1 MTDQPDPTPAAPHSD
16 PADGAEHADAAPT
29 TGQEAAGHDPD
40 GLLTLRGRSSGN
52 GAEKAGTPEAADD
65 AEREA
70 AAPGPADVHV
80 ASDEY
85 LETPRLGGVT
95 ASDTQV

>member
-1 MTDQPDPTPAAPHSD
+1 MSDQHHDSPDH
-16 PADGAEHADAAPT
+16 DAADLAPDDRDDE
-29 TGQEAAGHDPD
+29 GRAAGEAAAGHDPD
-40 GLLTLRGRSSGN
+40 GLLTLRGRTSGT
-52 GAEKAGTPEAADD
+52 GAEKAGTPEARDD

>member
-1 MTDQPDPTPAAPHSD
+1 MSDQRDDAPDHAPDDRTDGTSAAV
-16 PADGAEHADAAPT
+16 DA
-29 TGQEAAGHDPD
+29 AAGHDPD
-40 GLLTLRGRSSGN
+40 GLLTLRGRTSGT
-52 GAEKAGTPEAADD
+52 GAEKAGTPEARDD

>member
-1 MTDQPDPTPAAPHSD
+1 MTDQHDPTPAAPH
-16 PADGAEHADAAPT
+16 AEHAEHADGAPT